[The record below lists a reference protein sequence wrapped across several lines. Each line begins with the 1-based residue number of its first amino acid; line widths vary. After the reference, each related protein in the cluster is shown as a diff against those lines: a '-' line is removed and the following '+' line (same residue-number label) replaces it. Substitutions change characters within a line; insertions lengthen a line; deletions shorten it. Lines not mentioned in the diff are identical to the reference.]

1 MKAPQG
7 WLFYDGE
14 CSLCVAMARRFGRW
28 LRRRGIEVRPLQA
41 SGVPERLALGMA
53 DLLKEM
59 RFLTKAGDVFG
70 GAEAVVRIAR
80 QTGWGWPL
88 FALSRLPG
96 ARPLLSGGYRWIARR
111 RKCGA
116 GACGRGQP
124 QPWLDWLPLAVFPF
138 LVLQPALP
146 AWGFMWAMAFAIF
159 FGCKWLTWRKA
170 CEAGAQPNL
179 WRSLTYLL
187 AWPGMDAG
195 EFLGVAGGRDGRVI
209 RSPVPGPRGQSFP
222 RFYPEGRVEPC
233 LIEWSQATLKILF
246 GAALLWGVVRRVQ
259 SSLLAAWLGLLGL
272 VFLLHFGLFHFLAL
286 VLRRIGINARPIMR
300 APILATSLADFWGRR
315 WNAAFHKLAHTFAF
329 LPLRRSIGTGGATL
343 AVFFISGLFHEA
355 VISLPAGGGYGL
367 PTVYFLIQGLGLLFE
382 RTKTGRRL
390 GLGFGLRGWIFTAA
404 CTVGPAVWL
413 FHPLFINNVILPFL
427 RVIGA
432 F

>member
-41 SGVPERLALGMA
+41 SGVPERLALGRA

-124 QPWLDWLPLAVFPF
+124 QPWLDWLPLAVFPV

-195 EFLGVAGGRDGRVI
+195 EFLGGGKVGSGAAVPAADAGLPPSNDSAAGWSSGRRDARCVRRKI
-209 RSPVPGPRGQSFP
+209 CFERSTAFSLPLLLKKGG
-222 RFYPEGRVEPC
+222 EGRGE
-233 LIEWSQATLKILF
+233 E
-246 GAALLWGVVRRVQ
+246 ALLINFP
-259 SSLLAAWLGLLGL
+259 SLRLSPRS
-272 VFLLHFGLFHFLAL
+272 FLA
-286 VLRRIGINARPIMR
+286 
-300 APILATSLADFWGRR
+300 GRER
-315 WNAAFHKLAHTFAF
+315 QNAACVSRA
-329 LPLRRSIGTGGATL
+329 
-343 AVFFISGLFHEA
+343 
-355 VISLPAGGGYGL
+355 
-367 PTVYFLIQGLGLLFE
+367 E
-382 RTKTGRRL
+382 R
-390 GLGFGLRGWIFTAA
+390 
-404 CTVGPAVWL
+404 
-413 FHPLFINNVILPFL
+413 N
-427 RVIGA
+427 
-432 F
+432 